1 MKFDPPQFRRNEP
14 DNVWIALLGLVFFIY
29 LFIGDS
35 YLFSRFSEASLLF
48 LFIVILQKNKAMSKK
63 KEIVKLVI
71 EQLLTCNAKIA
82 EALEVLYED
91 DEILNNQESVP
102 IKLSEKR
109 QYKGLAGIAEIFGC
123 SIATA
128 SRMKKSGILDSA
140 ISQIGRTFIVD
151 KEKALELAK
160 LDKKRSR
167 THGRKHSV

>member
-1 MKFDPPQFRRNEP
+1 
-14 DNVWIALLGLVFFIY
+14 
-29 LFIGDS
+29 
-35 YLFSRFSEASLLF
+35 
-48 LFIVILQKNKAMSKK
+48 MSKK

-82 EALEVLYED
+82 EALEVLFED